1 MTVGIRGDAD
11 AASDSEGVVQQ
22 PVEGAPVRMHLDAP
36 FKRLVVRVEQIGVA
50 TTDMW
55 QAEDVA
61 FQAEYGVQRLDVQ
74 GIQVRV

>member
-1 MTVGIRGDAD
+1 MPTRPPT
-11 AASDSEGVVQQ
+11 SEGVFQQ

-50 TTDMW
+50 AADMR

-61 FQAEYGVQRLDVQ
+61 FLAQHGVQRLDVQ
-74 GIQVRV
+74 RIQVRV